1 MKEEIILRLLD
12 ILETDSNLLS
22 IHLNR
27 QLIKDAKL
35 ATQKINDSAFR
46 IAVLA
51 PFNFGKSTLLNALL
65 GSEILPT
72 KIIRA
77 TGTAITIR
85 YGEEI
90 NILVVLT
97 SGERISSRDPEILKE
112 FATLD
117 RKGCQRSDVV
127 SVEVS
132 IPHPLLKKGVE
143 ILDLPGTNDK
153 TEQDSLVRD
162 QLLKVDLVIQVLNA
176 KQPFTLQEQENL
188 RQWLAERGMQTVV
201 FVVNWLNQLESD
213 NDRREVFDEIHSI
226 TENFKSDLPVGLTNL
241 YCVDALPA
249 FKARQRK
256 DIINIY
262 QSGLAEFEASLH
274 TIIQFQ
280 KQETYRT
287 RFTCLMA
294 ITTKIRQEIETK
306 KISLLSEIKTAENQR
321 NAEIN
326 RGKQRENFL
335 KDGFINSILS
345 CQTWLSLKTLLI
357 LYQDAGAIALRQS
370 NFKNWQND
378 SLKSSTDKYINSIN
392 SWVERACNEFNKTQ
406 PDLLSISLPSRPS
419 LSLPTS
425 KERGFGQKFSD
436 FFTGGKH
443 KARLQSEYDS
453 EVRQAYK
460 DASRSYLSEFSKQSS
475 HLLTI
480 YQHKIEP
487 LIKFPI
493 PSESPRTLINRDLLM
508 SLNSLIK
515 KIEIVSEYSLKITK
529 KNRSG
534 LRTLIVRINFVKHWI
549 CGISI
554 NLFHKIN

>member
-1 MKEEIILRLLD
+1 MKEELVLRLLD
-12 ILETDSNLLS
+12 ILKADSNLLS
-22 IHLNR
+22 IQTDR

-35 ATQKINDSAFR
+35 AAQRLSDSTFR

-72 KIIRA
+72 KTTRS

-85 YGEEI
+85 YGGKT
-90 NILVVLT
+90 NIVVSLT
-97 SGERISSRDPEILKE
+97 SGEQVSSGNPEILKE

-117 RKGCQRSDVV
+117 KKGCQRSDVV

-132 IPHPLLKKGVE
+132 ISHPLLKKGVE

-153 TEQDSLVRD
+153 TEQDNLVRD

-188 RQWLAERGMQTVV
+188 RQWLADRGMQTVV

-213 NDRREVFDEIHSI
+213 NDRREVFDEINSI
-226 TENFKSDLPVGLTNL
+226 TESFKSDLPVGLTNL
-241 YCVDALPA
+241 YRVDALPA
-249 FKARQRK
+249 FKARQRR
-256 DIINIY
+256 DIVNIY
-262 QSGLAEFEASLH
+262 QSGLANFEASLY

-287 RFTCLMA
+287 RLSCLTT
-294 ITTKIRQEIETK
+294 ITTKIRQEIEAK
-306 KISLLSEIKTAENQR
+306 KIALLAEIKIAEDQR
-321 NAEIN
+321 DAEIN
-326 RGKQRENFL
+326 SGKQQEHFL

-357 LYQDAGAIALRQS
+357 LYQDDAAVALRQS
-370 NFKNWQND
+370 NFKSWQND
-378 SLKSSTDKYINSIN
+378 RLKSDIDRHINLINNWVGRAFKEFDKTSPAI
-392 SWVERACNEFNKTQ
+392 
-406 PDLLSISLPSRPS
+406 LSIPLSSSPSPSLPSP
-419 LSLPTS
+419 

-443 KARLQSEYDS
+443 KAKLQSQYDS

-460 DASRSYLSEFSKQSS
+460 DAIHAYLSEFSKQSS
-475 HLLTI
+475 HLLTS
-480 YQHKIEP
+480 YQQQIDP

-493 PSESPRTLINRDLLM
+493 PSESPKTLINRNHLK
-508 SLNSLIK
+508 SLIYS
-515 KIEIVSEYSLKITK
+515 IEKLELVSVYPQQMIE
-529 KNRSG
+529 KNRSKLRELKVRMNLARHWLFGFLNNLG
-534 LRTLIVRINFVKHWI
+534 LTH
-549 CGISI
+549 
-554 NLFHKIN
+554 

>member
-1 MKEEIILRLLD
+1 MKEELVLRLLD
-12 ILETDSNLLS
+12 ILKADSNLLS
-22 IHLNR
+22 IQTDR

-35 ATQKINDSAFR
+35 AAQRLSDSTFR

-72 KIIRA
+72 KTTRS

-85 YGEEI
+85 YGGKT
-90 NILVVLT
+90 NIVVSLT
-97 SGERISSRDPEILKE
+97 SGEQVSSGNPEILKE

-117 RKGCQRSDVV
+117 KKGCQRSDVV

-132 IPHPLLKKGVE
+132 ISHPLLKKGVE

-153 TEQDSLVRD
+153 TEQDNLVRD

-188 RQWLAERGMQTVV
+188 RQWLADRGMQTVV

-213 NDRREVFDEIHSI
+213 NDRREVFDEINSI
-226 TENFKSDLPVGLTNL
+226 TESFKSDLPVGLTNL
-241 YCVDALPA
+241 YRVDALPA
-249 FKARQRK
+249 FKARQRR
-256 DIINIY
+256 DIVNIY
-262 QSGLAEFEASLH
+262 QSGLANFEASLY

-287 RFTCLMA
+287 RLSCLTT
-294 ITTKIRQEIETK
+294 ITTKIRQEIEAK
-306 KISLLSEIKTAENQR
+306 KIALLAEIKIAEDQR
-321 NAEIN
+321 DAEIN
-326 RGKQRENFL
+326 SGKQQEHFL

-357 LYQDAGAIALRQS
+357 LYQDDAAVALRQS
-370 NFKNWQND
+370 NFKSWQND
-378 SLKSSTDKYINSIN
+378 RLKSDIDRHINLINNWVGRAFKEFDKTSPAI
-392 SWVERACNEFNKTQ
+392 
-406 PDLLSISLPSRPS
+406 LSIPLSSSPSPSLPSP
-419 LSLPTS
+419 

-443 KARLQSEYDS
+443 KAKLQSQYDS

-460 DASRSYLSEFSKQSS
+460 DAIHAYLSEFSKQSS
-475 HLLTI
+475 NLLTS
-480 YQHKIEP
+480 YQQQIDP

-493 PSESPRTLINRDLLM
+493 PSESPKTLINRNHLK
-508 SLNSLIK
+508 SLIYS
-515 KIEIVSEYSLKITK
+515 IEKLELVSVYPQQMIE
-529 KNRSG
+529 KNRSKLRELKVRMNLARHWLFGFLNNLG
-534 LRTLIVRINFVKHWI
+534 LMH
-549 CGISI
+549 
-554 NLFHKIN
+554 

>member
-1 MKEEIILRLLD
+1 MKEELVLRLLD
-12 ILETDSNLLS
+12 ILKADSNLLS
-22 IHLNR
+22 IQTDR

-35 ATQKINDSAFR
+35 AAQRLSDSTFR

-72 KIIRA
+72 KTTRS

-85 YGEEI
+85 YGGKT
-90 NILVVLT
+90 NIVVSLT
-97 SGERISSRDPEILKE
+97 SGEQVSSGNPEILKE

-117 RKGCQRSDVV
+117 KKGCQRSDVV

-132 IPHPLLKKGVE
+132 ISHPLLKKGVE

-153 TEQDSLVRD
+153 TEQDNLVRD

-188 RQWLAERGMQTVV
+188 RQWLADRGMQTVV

-213 NDRREVFDEIHSI
+213 NDRREVFDEINSI
-226 TENFKSDLPVGLTNL
+226 TESFKSDLPVGLTNL
-241 YCVDALPA
+241 YRVDALPA
-249 FKARQRK
+249 FKARQRR
-256 DIINIY
+256 DIVNIY
-262 QSGLAEFEASLH
+262 QSGLANFEASLY

-287 RFTCLMA
+287 RLSCLTT
-294 ITTKIRQEIETK
+294 ITTKIRQEIEAK
-306 KISLLSEIKTAENQR
+306 KIALLAEIKIAEDQR
-321 NAEIN
+321 DAEIN
-326 RGKQRENFL
+326 SGKQQEHFL

-357 LYQDAGAIALRQS
+357 LYQDDAAVALRQS
-370 NFKNWQND
+370 NFKSWQND
-378 SLKSSTDKYINSIN
+378 RLKSDIDRHINLINNWVGRAFKEFDKTSPAI
-392 SWVERACNEFNKTQ
+392 
-406 PDLLSISLPSRPS
+406 LSIPLSSSPSPSLPSP
-419 LSLPTS
+419 

-443 KARLQSEYDS
+443 KAKLQSQYDS

-460 DASRSYLSEFSKQSS
+460 DAIHAYLSEFSKQSS
-475 HLLTI
+475 NLLTS
-480 YQHKIEP
+480 YQQQIDP

-493 PSESPRTLINRDLLM
+493 PSESPKTLINRNHLK
-508 SLNSLIK
+508 SLIYS
-515 KIEIVSEYSLKITK
+515 IEKLELVSVYPQQMIE
-529 KNRSG
+529 KNRSKLRELKVRMNLARHWLFGFLNNLG
-534 LRTLIVRINFVKHWI
+534 LTH
-549 CGISI
+549 
-554 NLFHKIN
+554 

>member
-1 MKEEIILRLLD
+1 MKEELVLRLLD
-12 ILETDSNLLS
+12 ILKADSNLLS
-22 IHLNR
+22 IQTDR

-35 ATQKINDSAFR
+35 AAQRLSDSTFR

-72 KIIRA
+72 KTTRS

-85 YGEEI
+85 YGGKT
-90 NILVVLT
+90 NIVVSLT
-97 SGERISSRDPEILKE
+97 SGEQVSSGNPEILKE

-117 RKGCQRSDVV
+117 KKGCQRSDVV

-132 IPHPLLKKGVE
+132 ISHPLLKKGVE

-153 TEQDSLVRD
+153 TEQDNLVRD

-188 RQWLAERGMQTVV
+188 RQWLADRGMQTVV

-213 NDRREVFDEIHSI
+213 NDRREVFDEINSI
-226 TENFKSDLPVGLTNL
+226 TESFKSDLPVGLTNL
-241 YCVDALPA
+241 YRVDALPA
-249 FKARQRK
+249 FKARQRR
-256 DIINIY
+256 DIVNIY
-262 QSGLAEFEASLH
+262 QSGLANFEASLY

-287 RFTCLMA
+287 RLSCLTT
-294 ITTKIRQEIETK
+294 ITTKIRQEIEAK
-306 KISLLSEIKTAENQR
+306 KIALLAEIKIAEDQR
-321 NAEIN
+321 DAEIN
-326 RGKQRENFL
+326 SGKQQEHFL

-357 LYQDAGAIALRQS
+357 LYQDDAAVALRQS
-370 NFKNWQND
+370 NFKSWQND
-378 SLKSSTDKYINSIN
+378 RLKSDIDRHINSIN
-392 SWVERACNEFNKTQ
+392 NWVGRACKEFDKTS
-406 PDLLSISLPSRPS
+406 PAILSIPLSSSPSPSLPSP
-419 LSLPTS
+419 

-443 KARLQSEYDS
+443 KAKLQSQYDS

-460 DASRSYLSEFSKQSS
+460 DAIHAYLSEFSKQSS
-475 HLLTI
+475 NLLTS
-480 YQHKIEP
+480 YQQQIDP

-493 PSESPRTLINRDLLM
+493 PSESPKTLINRNHLK
-508 SLNSLIK
+508 SLIYS
-515 KIEIVSEYSLKITK
+515 IEKLELVSVYPQQMIE
-529 KNRSG
+529 KNRSKLRELKVRMNLARHWLFGFLNNLG
-534 LRTLIVRINFVKHWI
+534 LMH
-549 CGISI
+549 
-554 NLFHKIN
+554 